1 MNTLKTGI
9 IASGFIF
16 LCFRLSAQ
24 ADIPVKGKMA
34 FIPAGKYIPMYSSE
48 NETVPVNAFYID
60 RFPVTNSDFRRFT
73 DQYPEWE
80 KENVKKLFADQG
92 YLKHWTGNPQF
103 ELSLAQSPV
112 VNVSWFAAQK
122 YCECQGKRLPTIAE
136 WEMVAEAGLTRP
148 DGRNEDGFNRLILD
162 LTSKLNPATLPAVG
176 ITILNYYGVWDMHGL
191 VWEWTYDFNSA
202 LTTGESR
209 GNATSDNTL
218 FCGGGSLLAKDV
230 NDYAAFLRFALR
242 SSLKAKY
249 TVSNVGFRC
258 VKDAENPDKK
268 TSSKSE

>member
-1 MNTLKTGI
+1 MQVLKTGT
-9 IASGFIF
+9 IALS
-16 LCFRLSAQ
+16 LALMCVRLSGQPA
-24 ADIPVKGKMA
+24 IPAKGDMA
-34 FIPAGKYIPMYSSE
+34 FIPAGIYEPMYSSD

-60 RFPVTNSDFRRFT
+60 RLTVTNSDFSKFT
-73 DQYPEWE
+73 EEYPEWG
-80 KENVKKLFADQG
+80 KDGVKKLFADQG
-92 YLKHWTGNPQF
+92 YLKHWAGNSNF
-103 ELSLAQSPV
+103 DLSLAQSPV

-136 WEMVAEAGLTRP
+136 WELVAEAGLTRP
-148 DGRNEDGFNRLILD
+148 DGQNETGFNRLILD
-162 LTSKLNPATLPAVG
+162 LASKPNPATLPSAG
-176 ITILNYYGVWDMHGL
+176 KTILNYYGVWDMHGL

-230 NDYAAFLRFALR
+230 NNYAAFLRFALR

-258 VKDAENPDKK
+258 AKDAENPD
-268 TSSKSE
+268 